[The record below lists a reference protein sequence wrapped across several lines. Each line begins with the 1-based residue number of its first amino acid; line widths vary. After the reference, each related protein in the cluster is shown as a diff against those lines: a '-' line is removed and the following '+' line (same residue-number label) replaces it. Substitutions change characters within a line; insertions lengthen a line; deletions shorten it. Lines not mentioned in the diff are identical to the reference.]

1 MVEKLTIVNYVLKH
15 GGEINYSKLCVNQ
28 QDSHFTPYVRFLQL
42 CDGRRKDLGTSHLSE
57 LHIIMVAILICSLL
71 NTF

>member
-28 QDSHFTPYVRFLQL
+28 HDSYFTPCVRFLQL
-42 CDGRRKDLGTSHLSE
+42 CDDRRKDLGMSAPS
-57 LHIIMVAILICSLL
+57 
-71 NTF
+71 